1 MSTPVLY
8 DNPGPRTRRRVL
20 LGSIVAGAVLLA
32 VLGLALYRLAGQDQ
46 LSGERWGPL
55 VNPFDPQFA
64 AVWSGLLEA
73 LLLNIT
79 AAALAMVL
87 SLATGTLLA
96 LTRITSAA
104 WYRWAVVGVI
114 EVLRGLPVVIAIFL
128 SYRIL
133 PELGVELP
141 RIWYLV
147 IGLTAYNAVVIA
159 EIVRAGVA
167 SLPRGQAE
175 AASAIGLTRG
185 QSLRLVQLPQAFRI
199 MLPALISQL
208 VVVFKDTSLG
218 FVILFPEAIS
228 FARIAIQT
236 LSNPLQLYFVIAILF
251 IAINYLLSRF
261 AQWVERRLSRAV
273 PAAAT
278 KPAVFTDESAALTG
292 TDRSGR

>member
-1 MSTPVLY
+1 MSTPALY
-8 DNPGPRTRRRVL
+8 DSPGPRTRRRVL
-20 LGSIVAGAVLLA
+20 ICSVIAGVVLLA
-32 VLGLALYRLAGQDQ
+32 VLGLALYRLAGQGQ
-46 LSGERWGPL
+46 LTEERWGPL

-73 LLLNIT
+73 LLLNVT

-87 SLATGTLLA
+87 SLAIGTLLA

-104 WYRWAVVGVI
+104 WYRWVVVGVI

-128 SYRIL
+128 SYRLL
-133 PELGVELP
+133 PELGVELL

-159 EIVRAGVA
+159 EIVRSGVA

-199 MLPALISQL
+199 MLPSLISQL

-218 FVILFPEAIS
+218 FVILFPEVIS

-236 LSNPLQLYFVIAILF
+236 LGNPLQLYFVIAVLF
-251 IAINYLLSRF
+251 IAINYLLSRS
-261 AQWVERRLSRAV
+261 AEWAARRLSRARATATPIGGV
-273 PAAAT
+273 PAVAPV
-278 KPAVFTDESAALTG
+278 PAG
-292 TDRSGR
+292 TPSG